1 MFFAIIL
8 CLLIVLATCKPKYNL
23 QSLQSGEYISL
34 ERTAIIKGVL
44 IILVVTWHLSLSLPS
59 SLYPTER
66 RICNVFYYGLGQG
79 LIVAPF
85 FFISGY
91 GLFCSY
97 TKRGGEYLKK
107 LSLERIPLLLIHF
120 DTLVILYYLCYS
132 AAGKRPDTIQL
143 MESLVA
149 WQRIGNIEWYVFAI
163 LCFYTAFAF
172 FFKRLSKKTA
182 TFMIFVFSLALIC
195 TLHFIGGKPRYWT
208 DTLLSFWAGVYWG
221 CNKAIIEH
229 LLTKM
234 ERWRLLCGI
243 TLCVVSLAV
252 YHIQGIGQTALTFV
266 RNMASVGIVFAIMMI
281 SSCIHAERVN
291 RFLAWCS
298 KNLLALLVW
307 HMLPIMMMAKFGMCS
322 NIYLFI
328 PCSLILVFLG
338 AYGIS
343 IVWGKLDELY
353 MRLTGLNRR
362 EAERIRKK

>member
-23 QSLQSGEYISL
+23 QSLQSGEYISP

-44 IILVVTWHLSLSLPS
+44 IILVVTWHLSQSLPS
-59 SLYPTER
+59 SLYPTEC

-97 TKRGGEYLKK
+97 AKRGGEYLKK

-149 WQRIGNIEWYVFAI
+149 WQRIGNIDWYVFAI

-172 FFKRLSKKTA
+172 FFKHLSKKTA
-182 TFMIFVFSLALIC
+182 TFMIFVFSLALLC
-195 TLHFIGGKPRYWT
+195 TLHFIGGKPWYWT

-243 TLCVVSLAV
+243 TLCVASLAV

-307 HMLPIMMMAKFGMCS
+307 HLLPIMMMAKFGMCS